1 MFLVLG
7 IFLDYNFS
15 YKILSILKE
24 YCLCSLMKILMMLIN
39 TFNKVYYLNEEDYRM
54 VVVVVVEEGLFV
66 FSLIR
71 GNKKENNIPRH
82 QFSIYWT

>member
-15 YKILSILKE
+15 YKILSIFKK
-24 YCLCSLMKILMMLIN
+24 YCLCGLMKILMTLIN
-39 TFNKVYYLNEEDYRM
+39 TFNKVYYLNEEDYKM
-54 VVVVVVEEGLFV
+54 VVVVVVVEEF
-66 FSLIR
+66 FFLIR

-82 QFSIYWT
+82 EFSI